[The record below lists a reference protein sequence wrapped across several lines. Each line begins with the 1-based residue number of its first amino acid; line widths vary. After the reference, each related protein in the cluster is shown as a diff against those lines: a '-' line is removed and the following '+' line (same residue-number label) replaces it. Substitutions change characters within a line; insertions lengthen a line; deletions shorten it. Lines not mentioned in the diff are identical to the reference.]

1 MELLAGLSVVGGLV
15 YLVMGGDLL
24 IRGSIS
30 IARRLNMPPAVIG
43 ATIVA
48 FGTSLPELV
57 VSVLAATTGHGG
69 LSMGNVIGSNVANV
83 LIVLGIPAIIVPVA
97 ADPAM
102 RSHAVVMV
110 IASVTFVGLCLFGEL
125 KAVHGFM
132 LLALLIVAILLS
144 VTGRVSLLDLGG
156 EEEVYE
162 RTLGLP
168 QSPWFAWFFILFGGV
183 VMPVG
188 ANLTVSGATEL
199 AANFGISEAAIGAT
213 VVALGTSL
221 PELSVS
227 VMAAMHRQ
235 LGMAIGNAVGSNT
248 LNILVVIG
256 VTTLFADLPVPPQ
269 ALQFDLWFMLAC
281 ALLVAWI
288 AIAGKSIGRG
298 LGIGLVLA
306 YGLFAWRTLQSLPT

>member
-1 MELLAGLSVVGGLV
+1 MELLAGLNVIGGLV

-30 IARRLNMPPAVIG
+30 IARRFSIPPAVIG

-69 LSMGNVIGSNVANV
+69 LSMGNVIGSNIANV
-83 LIVLGIPAIIVPVA
+83 LIVLGIPAIITPVA

-102 RSHAVVMV
+102 RSHAVFML
-110 IASVTFVGLCLFGEL
+110 IASLLFVCLCLYGEL
-125 KAVHGFM
+125 TAMQGFILLGM
-132 LLALLIVAILLS
+132 LGIAILLS
-144 VTGRVSLLDLGG
+144 VTGRVSLLDLEG
-156 EEEVYE
+156 EEQVYE
-162 RTLGLP
+162 RVLGLP
-168 QSPWFAWFFILFGGV
+168 ESSWFAWFFVLFGAV

-188 ANLTVSGATEL
+188 ANLTVGGATEL
-199 AANFGISEAAIGAT
+199 AESFGISEAAIGAT
-213 VVALGTSL
+213 VVAFGTSL

-256 VTTLFADLPVPPQ
+256 VTTLFADLPVPPR
-269 ALQFDLWFMLAC
+269 ALQFDLWFMVAC
-281 ALLVAWI
+281 ALIVVGLALT
-288 AIAGKSIGRG
+288 GKSIGRR
-298 LGIGLVLA
+298 LGTGLVVA
-306 YGLFAWRTLQSLPT
+306 YLFYVWRALQSLPA